1 MRDVNFKGR
10 AFPSFMISMSFFELL
25 LGFKRVVYIL
35 FMIYCFVIIFFFCSK
50 LFDGFFIFILMSLIW
65 LI

>member
-25 LGFKRVVYIL
+25 LGFKRVVYTFYDLL
-35 FMIYCFVIIFFFCSK
+35 FCYYYFFFSK